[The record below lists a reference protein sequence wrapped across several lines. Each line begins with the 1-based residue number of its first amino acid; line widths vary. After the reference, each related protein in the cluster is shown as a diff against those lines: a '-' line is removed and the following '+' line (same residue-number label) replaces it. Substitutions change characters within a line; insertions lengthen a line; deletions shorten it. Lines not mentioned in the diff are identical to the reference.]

1 VLFIPTFAKRNHVG
15 GNGLILKEKVT
26 NLEVSEKKSKF
37 E

>member
-1 VLFIPTFAKRNHVG
+1 VKIATFAKPGTVG